1 MSLGWKDILILRSRE
16 VVTNGGGQIMAKG
29 KKSKDLPAERAERK
43 KLSAEESLKRM
54 REFAKRKER
63 FVAAVRKGKDRGVSA

>member
-1 MSLGWKDILILRSRE
+1 
-16 VVTNGGGQIMAKG
+16 MAKG
-29 KKSKDLPAERAERK
+29 KKNKDLPTERAKRQ

-63 FVAAVRKGKDRGVSA
+63 FIATVRKGSEAAPSSAVWRGTIFPGSAR